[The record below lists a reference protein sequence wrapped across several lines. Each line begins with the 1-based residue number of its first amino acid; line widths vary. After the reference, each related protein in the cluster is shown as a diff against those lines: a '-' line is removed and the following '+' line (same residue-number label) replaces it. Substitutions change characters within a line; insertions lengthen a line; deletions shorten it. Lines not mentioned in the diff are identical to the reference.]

1 MMPPSASLAG
11 PSANMI
17 PSQSAH
23 QPPAMFNP
31 SATAT
36 SGVQPQGS
44 QPPSMMS
51 VNKSPQAG
59 IIPPPPSN
67 TGPGY
72 VQHQFPPPPKAGS
85 QLVVGQSLQQLPTR
99 QNQFPPPPSA
109 GSHPPVGPPL
119 QQATP
124 ALSKTEPQAGG
135 ANQQTQV
142 PYVPMS
148 EQLQSQY
155 GGLRQPNQPPIMST
169 MAGPPLQTS
178 NVNQYSNQ
186 SAVGAFQA
194 APPPMMPAQQ
204 SPPTST
210 NISSNAFA
218 GGPPMA
224 GMASAN
230 MGPPRAGHMGTN
242 LTGPP
247 PSSIGTVQAG
257 IPPPPGRLVIVHS
270 S

>member
-17 PSQSAH
+17 PSQSAY

-31 SATAT
+31 TATAT

-44 QPPSMMS
+44 QPPSMMF
-51 VNKSPQAG
+51 VNKPPQAG

-109 GSHPPVGPPL
+109 VSHPPVGPPL
-119 QQATP
+119 QQVTP
-124 ALSKTEPQAGG
+124 VLSKTEPQAGG

-169 MAGPPLQTS
+169 MAGPPLQTA

-194 APPPMMPAQQ
+194 APLPMMSAQQ

-230 MGPPRAGHMGTN
+230 MGPPRVGHMGTN

-257 IPPPPGRLVIVHS
+257 MPPPPGRLVIVHS